1 MTQENRCAIII
12 TLFERSMKTVEM
24 ENYLEDMAQV
34 LFGRGRKVAMDN
46 QLCVMCG
53 GDANYFAD
61 ELSRK
66 EYGISGMCQECQDK
80 TFA

>member
-1 MTQENRCAIII
+1 
-12 TLFERSMKTVEM
+12 MKKLSSKYLTVPYEATDVAVK
-24 ENYLEDMAQV
+24 LEDMAQA

-46 QLCVMCG
+46 LLCVMCG

-66 EYGISGMCQECQDK
+66 EYGISGMCQTCQDK

>member
-1 MTQENRCAIII
+1 
-12 TLFERSMKTVEM
+12 MKTVEM
-24 ENYLEDMAQV
+24 ENYLDNMAFEIFGRGRKV
-34 LFGRGRKVAMDN
+34 FGRGRKVAMDN

>member
-1 MTQENRCAIII
+1 
-12 TLFERSMKTVEM
+12 MKTVEM
-24 ENYLEDMAQV
+24 ENYFEDMAQV

-61 ELSRK
+61 EVSRK
-66 EYGISGMCQECQDK
+66 EYGISGMCQTCQDK